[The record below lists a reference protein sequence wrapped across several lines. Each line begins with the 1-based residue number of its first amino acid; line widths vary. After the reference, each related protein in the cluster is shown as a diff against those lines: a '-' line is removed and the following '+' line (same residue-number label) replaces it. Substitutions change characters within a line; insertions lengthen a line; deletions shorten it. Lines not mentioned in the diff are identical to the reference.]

1 MATRIVLNRKREMQ
15 YRARGFKVII
25 DGEELGKMI
34 TSGSSEEYELTPG
47 MHTIQCKINWCT
59 SPELTLRVNEG
70 ETKFLK
76 VKSALKYYLP
86 LYVIALLAIV
96 GGLLL
101 TKTQLPDHF
110 YQYQLILLLP
120 FLLYNIY
127 YVSIG
132 RNKYLVLEE
141 DKENIFS

>member
-34 TSGSSEEYELTPG
+34 TSGGSEEYELTPG

-101 TKTQLPDHF
+101 AK
-110 YQYQLILLLP
+110 
-120 FLLYNIY
+120 
-127 YVSIG
+127 
-132 RNKYLVLEE
+132 
-141 DKENIFS
+141 